1 VSRAA
6 AACSALLACAACV
19 APVRARGPARGEAP
33 AAATAPAAAPV
44 EARSAAAPGATLR
57 RAEGRVE
64 VLLASAS
71 GGAQARVLG
80 TLVGEVVLERRGARV
95 RAGTEERE
103 EWLLAPGP
111 DGLLRVA
118 ERSYPGLVRVLP
130 ARDGGLEL
138 RAVVDLE
145 DYLVGVVAAEL
156 AVWSAPDAL
165 LEAQAIAARSYA
177 VCELDHR
184 ARSTPRPY
192 LYDDTR
198 DMAYRGDPPASRGVE
213 RARAAV
219 ERTRG
224 RVLREGRRVLDARFH
239 AACGGR
245 TAVGR
250 RVFPESD
257 FASLAAVDCAP
268 CREDPPAEWSTTATP
283 AELDRLCRQAGLRPP
298 LRSLRPAE
306 VDAGGRW
313 LEVLLVAGGG
323 QARLPF
329 EALRRELGPARV
341 ASALVLSTWP
351 GPDAPIPGGL
361 ALRGRGSGH
370 GVGLCQRGARARAED
385 GWSAERILAHYY
397 PGAQL
402 ADGRRP

>member
-1 VSRAA
+1 
-6 AACSALLACAACV
+6 
-19 APVRARGPARGEAP
+19 VRH
-33 AAATAPAAAPV
+33 TAAP
-44 EARSAAAPGATLR
+44 RATVW

-71 GGAQARVLG
+71 GGDRARVLG
-80 TLVGEVVLERRGARV
+80 TLVGEVVLERRGTRV
-95 RAGTEERE
+95 RAGDQERE

-111 DGLLRVA
+111 GGWLQVGD
-118 ERSYPGLVRVLP
+118 RSYPGLVRVLP

-192 LYDDTR
+192 LFDDTR
-198 DMAYRGDPPASRGVE
+198 DMAYRGEPPPSRGVE
-213 RARAAV
+213 RVRAAV

-224 RVLREGRRVLDARFH
+224 RVLREGPRVLDARFH

-245 TAVGR
+245 TAEGR

-257 FASLAAVDCAP
+257 FACLRPVDCAP
-268 CREDPPAEWSTTATP
+268 CREDPPAAWSTTATP
-283 AELDRLCRQAGLRPP
+283 AELERLCRRAGLRPP

-313 LEVLLVAGGG
+313 LEVLLVTDSG
-323 QARLPF
+323 QARQPF
-329 EALRRELGPARV
+329 EVLRGELGPERV

-351 GPDAPIPGGL
+351 RPDAPISDGL

-370 GVGLCQRGARARAED
+370 GVGLCQRGARAWAER
-385 GWSAERILAHYY
+385 GWSAARILAHYY